1 MRLLYLIR
9 GLPGSGKTTL
19 AHRLSLDRHHC
30 FAADDWFSRNG
41 NYKFDPSQIGQA
53 HESCR
58 NAVEAVMTGGT
69 GPIAVHNTFSQPW
82 EAEPYWLLAEQYEY
96 DVFVIECQNAFE
108 NTHNVPLQ
116 QIDAMRA
123 RWLPLWGA
131 AR

>member
-1 MRLLYLIR
+1 MRILYLVR

-19 AHRLSLDRHHC
+19 AHRLAGDDC
-30 FAADDWFSRNG
+30 YAADDWFTNKVNG
-41 NYKFDPSQIGQA
+41 HYTFDPAQIGNA
-53 HESCR
+53 HDSCR
-58 NAVEAVMTGGT
+58 NAVEAVMKTGR

-82 EAEPYWLLAEQYEY
+82 EAEPYFLLAEHYEY
-96 DVFVIECQNAFE
+96 DSFVVECQNAFE

>member
-1 MRLLYLIR
+1 MRVLYLIR

-19 AHRLSLDRHHC
+19 ANRLAGQANVFS
-30 FAADDWFSRNG
+30 ADDWFTLG
-41 NYKFDPSQIGQA
+41 GTYHFDPAKLSQA

-58 NAVEAVMTGGT
+58 NAVESVMKQGR

-82 EAEPYWLLAEQYEY
+82 EAEPYWLLAENYEY